1 MIQLICRDERYQ
13 DVGRGVRNVCEERI
27 MYQKI
32 VVALDGSESSRW
44 ALYEALQ
51 FAQLTQARL
60 HAVYVVHP
68 WCASRYAGYFN
79 PDQLRDVLREDG
91 RLALDEARRAMA
103 ERGVPGDT
111 EIEETESAADDIPH
125 CLARCVQRQ
134 GAGLVVMGTQGR
146 HGIGR
151 LLQGSVAETF
161 LRGAHVPVLLVRCP
175 RDQDEIPE
183 GL

>member
-1 MIQLICRDERYQ
+1 MGSVETSS
-13 DVGRGVRNVCEERI
+13 GRCNVYEERT

-44 ALYEALQ
+44 ALYEALE
-51 FAQLTQARL
+51 FAQLTHARL
-60 HAVYVVHP
+60 HAVYVVNP
-68 WCASRYAGYFN
+68 WCVSRYAGYFN
-79 PDQLRDVLREDG
+79 AEQLRNVLREDG

-111 EIEETESAADDIPH
+111 EIEETGNAADDIPH

-161 LRGAHVPVLLVRCP
+161 LRSAHVPVLLVRTP
-175 RDQDEIPE
+175 RDQDEIPS